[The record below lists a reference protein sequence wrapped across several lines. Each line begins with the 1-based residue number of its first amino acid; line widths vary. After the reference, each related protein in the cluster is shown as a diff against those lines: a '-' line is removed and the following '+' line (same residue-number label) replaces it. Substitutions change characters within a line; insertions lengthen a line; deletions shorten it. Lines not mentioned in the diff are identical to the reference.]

1 MANIH
6 TFSANVKAVMSFD
19 AVLANSTQN
28 GVFVDT
34 LGFRRAAIL
43 VNAWT
48 GASTTVNF
56 TVSESPD
63 GSTGIVTVA
72 GATLGSAIVASTADG
87 GTQVVDI
94 DLSKRLR
101 YLRVNVVG
109 TGVAGNAAATVLLYE
124 PLNASVTQPVAA
136 ITI

>member
-1 MANIH
+1 MNIH
-6 TFSANVKAVMSFD
+6 TFSQNVKAVVSFD

-28 GVFVDT
+28 GAFVDT
-34 LGFRRAAIL
+34 QGFRRAAIIF
-43 VNAWT
+43 NTWT
-48 GASTTVNF
+48 GAATTSNF

-72 GATLGSAIVASTADG
+72 GATLASAIIASQTDA

-101 YLRVNVVG
+101 YLRVNAVG
-109 TGVAGNAAATVLLYE
+109 TGAAGNACATILLYE
-124 PLNASVTQPVAA
+124 PLNAAVTQPVAA